1 MKTPKW
7 RFSFGE
13 KMNLEKYIDK
23 SYREFNSRLIPG
35 VENALGIRIPVL
47 RNIVKEMNEDE
58 RRLFLNNLPHDWH
71 EENIMHMIII
81 SEENDYNKAKEML
94 SEFLPFVDN
103 WQVCDAGI
111 PKVFKKL
118 EDGEDLLLF
127 VKKLISNEATFFKR
141 YGIFI
146 LMKIYLD
153 DFYNRE
159 ILEMVAEINSEEYYV
174 NMMRAWFFQEAMV
187 KRYDDAIK
195 YLENKKLDKFTHLKT
210 ISKCVDSRKIDEK
223 TKQYLKTLR

>member
-1 MKTPKW
+1 
-7 RFSFGE
+7 
-13 KMNLEKYIDK
+13 MNLEKYIDK

-35 VENALGIRIPVL
+35 VENVLGVRVPIIRK
-47 RNIVKEMNEDE
+47 IVKEMNEDE
-58 RRLFLNNLPHDWH
+58 KKLFLNNLPHDWH

-81 SEENDYNKAKEML
+81 TEENDYNKAKEML

-103 WQVCDAGI
+103 WQVCDVGI
-111 PKVFKKL
+111 PKAFKNL
-118 EDGEDLLLF
+118 DVGEDLLLF
-127 VKKLISNEATFFKR
+127 VKKLISNEGTYFRR

-159 ILEMVAEINSEEYYV
+159 ILEMVADIQSDEYYV

-187 KRYDDAIK
+187 KRYDDDIK

>member
-1 MKTPKW
+1 
-7 RFSFGE
+7 
-13 KMNLEKYIDK
+13 MNLEKYIDS
-23 SYREFNSRLIPG
+23 SYREFNSKLIPEI
-35 VENALGIRIPVL
+35 ENVLGIRIPVL

-71 EENIMHMIII
+71 EENIMQMIII

-103 WQVCDAGI
+103 WQVCDVGI
-111 PKVFKKL
+111 PKAFKKL
-118 EDGEDLLLF
+118 DDGEDLLLF
-127 VKKLISNEATFFKR
+127 VKKLILSEGTYFKR

-159 ILEMVAEINSEEYYV
+159 ILEMVAEINSDEYYV

>member
-1 MKTPKW
+1 
-7 RFSFGE
+7 
-13 KMNLEKYIDK
+13 MNLEKYIDK

-35 VENALGIRIPVL
+35 VENVLGIRVPIL
-47 RNIVKEMNEDE
+47 RKIVKEMNEDE
-58 RRLFLNNLPHDWH
+58 RKLFLKSLPHKYH

-81 SEENDYNKAKEML
+81 SEENDYNKAKELL

-111 PKVFKKL
+111 PKAFKKL

-127 VKKLISNEATFFKR
+127 VKKLISKEATYFKR

-146 LMKIYLD
+146 LMKLFLD
-153 DFYNRE
+153 DFYNSE
-159 ILEMVAEINSEEYYV
+159 VLDIVANIKSEEYYV

-187 KRYDDAIK
+187 KRCDDSIK
-195 YLENKKLDKFTHLKT
+195 YLEEKKLDRFTHLKT

-223 TKQYLKTLR
+223 TKLYLKSLR

>member
-1 MKTPKW
+1 
-7 RFSFGE
+7 
-13 KMNLEKYIDK
+13 MNLEKYIDK

-35 VENALGIRIPVL
+35 VENVLGVRVPIIRK
-47 RNIVKEMNEDE
+47 IVKEMNEDE

-81 SEENDYNKAKEML
+81 TEENDYNKAKEML

-103 WQVCDAGI
+103 WQVCDVGI
-111 PKVFKKL
+111 PKAFKKL

-159 ILEMVAEINSEEYYV
+159 ILEMVAEIDSDEYYV

-195 YLENKKLDKFTHLKT
+195 YLVNKKLDKITHLKT

>member
-1 MKTPKW
+1 
-7 RFSFGE
+7 
-13 KMNLEKYIDK
+13 MNLEKYIDK

-35 VENALGIRIPVL
+35 VENVLGVRVPIIRK
-47 RNIVKEMNEDE
+47 IVKEMNEDE
-58 RRLFLNNLPHDWH
+58 KKLFLNNLPHDWH

-81 SEENDYNKAKEML
+81 TEENDYNKAKEML
-94 SEFLPFVDN
+94 YEFLPFVDN
-103 WQVCDAGI
+103 WQVCDVGI
-111 PKVFKKL
+111 PKAFKNL
-118 EDGEDLLLF
+118 DDGEDLLLF
-127 VKKLISNEATFFKR
+127 VKKLISNEGTYFKR

-146 LMKIYLD
+146 LMKIYLER
-153 DFYNRE
+153 FYRKE
-159 ILEMVAEINSEEYYV
+159 ILEMVAEINSNEYYV

>member
-1 MKTPKW
+1 MSKK
-7 RFSFGE
+7 E
-13 KMNLEKYIDK
+13 KE
-23 SYREFNSRLIPG
+23 
-35 VENALGIRIPVL
+35 V
-47 RNIVKEMNEDE
+47 
-58 RRLFLNNLPHDWH
+58 FLSTLPHKYH

-81 SEENDYNKAKEML
+81 SEEKDYNKAKENL
-94 SEFLPFVDN
+94 YKFLPFVDN

-111 PKVFKKL
+111 PKAFKNL
-118 EDGEDLLLF
+118 DDGEDLLLF
-127 VKKLISNEATFFKR
+127 VKKLISKEDTFFKR

-146 LMKIYLD
+146 LMKVYLD
-153 DFYNRE
+153 NFYNRE
-159 ILEMVAEINSEEYYV
+159 ILERVAEINSDEYYV

>member
-1 MKTPKW
+1 
-7 RFSFGE
+7 
-13 KMNLEKYIDK
+13 MNLEKYIDS
-23 SYREFNSRLIPG
+23 SYREFNSKLIPEI
-35 VENALGIRIPVL
+35 ENVLGIRIPVL
-47 RNIVKEMNEDE
+47 RNIVKEMSADE

-81 SEENDYNKAKEML
+81 TEENDYNKAKEML

-103 WQVCDAGI
+103 WQVCDVGI
-111 PKVFKKL
+111 PKAFKKL
-118 EDGEDLLLF
+118 DDGEDLLLF
-127 VKKLISNEATFFKR
+127 VKKLILSEGTYFKR
-141 YGIFI
+141 YSIFI

-159 ILEMVAEINSEEYYV
+159 ILEMAAEINSDEYYV

>member
-1 MKTPKW
+1 
-7 RFSFGE
+7 
-13 KMNLEKYIDK
+13 MNLEKYIDS
-23 SYREFNSRLIPG
+23 SYREFNSKLIPEI
-35 VENALGIRIPVL
+35 ENVLGIRIPVL
-47 RNIVKEMNEDE
+47 RNIVKEMSEDE
-58 RRLFLNNLPHDWH
+58 RKNFFNDLPHKYH

-111 PKVFKKL
+111 PKAFKKL

-127 VKKLISNEATFFKR
+127 VKKLISKEATFLKR

-146 LMKIYLD
+146 FMKVYLD

-159 ILEMVAEINSEEYYV
+159 ILEMVAEINSDEYYV
-174 NMMRAWFFQEAMV
+174 NMMRAWFFQKALV
-187 KRYDDAIK
+187 KQYDDAVKVIEDK
-195 YLENKKLDKFTHLKT
+195 YMDKWTHNKAIQKA
-210 ISKCVDSRKIDEK
+210 IESRKISKE
-223 TKQYLKTLR
+223 TKDYLRSLKIK

>member
-1 MKTPKW
+1 
-7 RFSFGE
+7 
-13 KMNLEKYIDK
+13 MNLEKYIDK

-35 VENALGIRIPVL
+35 VENVLGIRVPIL
-47 RNIVKEMNEDE
+47 RKIVKEMNEDE
-58 RRLFLNNLPHDWH
+58 RKLFLKSLPHKYH

-111 PKVFKKL
+111 PKAFKKL

-127 VKKLISNEATFFKR
+127 VKKLISKEATYFKR

-146 LMKIYLD
+146 LMKLFLD
-153 DFYNRE
+153 DFYNSE
-159 ILEMVAEINSEEYYV
+159 VLDIVANIKSEEYYV

-187 KRYDDAIK
+187 KRCDDSIK
-195 YLENKKLDKFTHLKT
+195 YLEEKKLDRFTHLKT

-223 TKQYLKTLR
+223 TKLYLKSLR

>member
-1 MKTPKW
+1 
-7 RFSFGE
+7 
-13 KMNLEKYIDK
+13 MNLEKYIDS
-23 SYREFNSRLIPG
+23 SYREFNSKLIPEI
-35 VENALGIRIPVL
+35 ENVLGIRIPVL
-47 RNIVKEMNEDE
+47 RNIVKEMSADE

-71 EENIMHMIII
+71 EENIMQMIII

-103 WQVCDAGI
+103 WQVCDVGI
-111 PKVFKKL
+111 PKAFKKL
-118 EDGEDLLLF
+118 DDGEDLLLF
-127 VKKLISNEATFFKR
+127 VKKLILSEGTYFKR
-141 YGIFI
+141 YSIFI

-159 ILEMVAEINSEEYYV
+159 ILEMVAEINSDEYYV